1 MPIQASSLLKKEVR
15 SCTTE
20 EASVS
25 SVHQRFKTCQ
35 PWLITLITLVT
46 SELSKCHCI
55 YWTPVRPLLYQRS
68 CLESLFTFTRSTHT
82 HHNSECRPLP
92 ITYQS
97 LLSSHWL
104 YIYIYIYAIHSSDLF
119 IISHMHTPLL
129 CGYYVGVQWHSMQS
143 IYTTWPQQ
151 KVECWTNTYWLK
163 VIWGKMQQT
172 MQKPPLLTT
181 RLRTVYTY
189 R

>member
-1 MPIQASSLLKKEVR
+1 MPTQASSLLKKEVR

-25 SVHQRFKTCQ
+25 SVHQGFKTCQ
-35 PWLITLITLVT
+35 PRLITLITLVT

-82 HHNSECRPLP
+82 HPNSECRPLP

-104 YIYIYIYAIHSSDLF
+104 YIYIYTCICIYAIHSSDLF

-129 CGYYVGVQWHSMQS
+129 CGYYVHHL
-143 IYTTWPQQ
+143 TTAISGMFGL
-151 KVECWTNTYWLK
+151 TYWLK
-163 VIWGKMQQT
+163 VIWSKMQQT